1 MSVVGGSAG
10 GKHFLLFPL
19 IEKIYT
25 AEKVAMENWVDGDM
39 GNMRPENLL
48 TLADDVFQPVRR
60 FFECDDRKKERNFKP
75 PPPPS
80 S

>member
-1 MSVVGGSAG
+1 
-10 GKHFLLFPL
+10 
-19 IEKIYT
+19 
-25 AEKVAMENWVDGDM
+25 MENWVDGDM

>member
-1 MSVVGGSAG
+1 MAFSSFSPYR
-10 GKHFLLFPL
+10 K
-19 IEKIYT
+19 KIYT
-25 AEKVAMENWVDGDM
+25 AEKKKKKKVAMENWVDGDM